1 MVKLAI
7 SIIVVLAGG
16 IAVAYLVPSAP
27 APSAQRGVA
36 APIATTGVD
45 YSSLPLEQR
54 LLALERTI
62 GEERQARQLLQEE
75 LVYLTEEVESLR
87 EQAGDLPEAS
97 PAAISAAVTPDSS
110 VAQNRRG
117 RFGDRNSPEYRVQ
130 RLVDAGISP
139 DRAEWIL
146 QREAQVRLSLM
157 EARYAAQRSGEP
169 TDYGALQQ
177 EEMAAFRNEL
187 GSADYERYLEGT
199 GRPTSVVVGSVLD
212 TSPAQN
218 VGILPGDEI
227 VNYAGSRVYN
237 MSDLN
242 RAMLEGVAG
251 ETVTA
256 TVVRDGVTMQ
266 IALRRGPLGITAG
279 RARRR

>member
-1 MVKLAI
+1 MVRLAI

-16 IAVAYLVPSAP
+16 IAVAYLLPAAREPATARSALP
-27 APSAQRGVA
+27 ADNVFA
-36 APIATTGVD
+36 D
-45 YSSLPLEQR
+45 HSSLPVAER
-54 LLALERTI
+54 LAALERTI
-62 GEERQARQLLQEE
+62 QEERQARQLLQEE
-75 LVYLTEEVESLR
+75 LVYLTEEVAALRQQSDEPATMVRAGNNADEAQGDAAASLR
-87 EQAGDLPEAS
+87 RSRYENR
-97 PAAISAAVTPDSS
+97 DS
-110 VAQNRRG
+110 Q
-117 RFGDRNSPEYRVQ
+117 EYRVQ

-146 QREAQVRLSLM
+146 QREAQIRLSLM
-157 EARYAAQRSGEP
+157 EARYEAQRSGEAS
-169 TDYGALQQ
+169 DYGAQQ
-177 EEMAAFRNEL
+177 QAEMTAFRNEL

-218 VGILPGDEI
+218 VGIQPGDEI
-227 VNYAGSRVYN
+227 ISYAGTRVYN

-256 TVVRDGVTMQ
+256 QVVRDGVTLQ
-266 IALRRGPLGITAG
+266 VAIRRGPLGITAG
-279 RARRR
+279 RGRRR